1 MNYGSTPEENE
12 FRKEIRDFLKQE
24 LPSDWTERG
33 ADDDEVS
40 RDEFEKDFAR
50 KLGQRGWLAVGWPE
64 EYGGLGWTPMQQFIF
79 NEEMALQ
86 KAPSRLGGS
95 GIGLGGPVIMK
106 HGTGAQKQ
114 RYLPPLARGETVWC
128 QLFSEPNA
136 GSDLA
141 GLQTRAEKKG
151 DYFLLNGQKTWTTIG
166 HKAQY
171 GILLARSNPDVP
183 KHKGISYF
191 ILDLSLPGI
200 TRRPIINMADV
211 HHFNEFFFDNVRV
224 PRDALIGEQDQG
236 WYVTST
242 TLNFERSGIR
252 LTVPA
257 LQLFDELVSFAKV
270 GTGGFTPLRQ
280 SPVLRH
286 QMAEMALELNVC
298 RLLSYR
304 VAWLQ
309 TYQEVT
315 GREGNMSRLYAA
327 ELTQRLVQVGMQL
340 LGLWGQPTHESGHRV
355 LHGKIQKLYRGQRA
369 ITIGGGTAEIQRNA
383 IAIRGLGM
391 PRG

>member
-1 MNYGSTPEENE
+1 MHYDWTEEE
-12 FRKEIRDFLKQE
+12 IQFRRDVRDFLQEE
-24 LPSDWTERG
+24 LPADWTERG
-33 ADDDEVS
+33 DDDEGG
-40 RDEFEKDFAR
+40 RDDFEKRFAR
-50 KLGQRGWLAVGWPE
+50 KLGERGWLAVGWPKE
-64 EYGGLGWTPMQQFIF
+64 FGGLGWTPMQQFIF
-79 NEEMALQ
+79 NEEMALN

-106 HGTGAQKQ
+106 HGTQEQKT

-141 GLQTRAEKKG
+141 GLETRVEDMG

-171 GILLARSNPDVP
+171 GVLLARSNPDVP

-191 ILDLSLPGI
+191 ILDLSLPGV

-224 PRDALIGEQDQG
+224 PRDAMIGEKDQG

-257 LQLFDELVSFAKV
+257 LQLFEELAAFARE
-270 GTGGFTPLRQ
+270 GSNGFKPLER
-280 SPVLRH
+280 SPVMRNK
-286 QMAEMALELNVC
+286 MAEMALELQVC

-309 TYQEVT
+309 TYQEVS
-315 GREGNMSRLYAA
+315 GREGNVSRLFAA
-327 ELTQRLVQVGMQL
+327 ELTQRLVQVGMEL
-340 LGLWGQPTHESGHRV
+340 LGLWGQPTHESKLNV

-383 IAIRGLGM
+383 IAVRGLGM